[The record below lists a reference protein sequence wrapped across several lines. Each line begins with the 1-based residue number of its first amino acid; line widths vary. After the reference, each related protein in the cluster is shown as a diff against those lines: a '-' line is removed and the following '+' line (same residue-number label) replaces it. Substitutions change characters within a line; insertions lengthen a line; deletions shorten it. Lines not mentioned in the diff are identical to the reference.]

1 MYILQVL
8 PSQLRFLGNKH
19 PELAVPPLFWPVRG
33 GGGGG
38 MLNWPMAL
46 LLTSYS
52 VLFDSPVQLIDL
64 CAISFSAPK
73 RYGEN

>member
-1 MYILQVL
+1 MQVL
-8 PSQLRFLGNKH
+8 PSQLPFLANRN
-19 PELAVPPLFWPVRG
+19 PELAVPPLFWPVG
-33 GGGGG
+33 GGEGG

-52 VLFDSPVQLIDL
+52 VLFNSPVQLIDL